1 MDPKDEYT
9 IEREGREI
17 RFAIRDAEGL
27 MDDIDDAIDE
37 ARGNGY
43 DSGLSDGREE
53 GYAEAEEEL
62 AKPDDADTRINELRL
77 SLYRSIYAGDIEAAE
92 DAANLMAMVDID
104 RELIW
109 AARAEAR
116 KGVRCDE

>member
-37 ARGNGY
+37 ARGN
-43 DSGLSDGREE
+43 

-109 AARAEAR
+109 SARGMDR
-116 KGVRCDE
+116 G